1 MTLGAEPKKVMAL
14 GGLMLLAAYSFYTN
28 VLSGPDVPESA
39 RQSARPAGAAPVA
52 APLTPAAR
60 ETVRRTEERKMLTGR
75 QSVGD
80 FHPVFK
86 ATNEKERPDPMK
98 VDPTLR
104 MDLVARLQNV
114 TLSGGQR
121 SLFEISNLPEPVT
134 TAAGADPKIPV
145 EAKKNLLHARLSR
158 PMGPD
163 PKPVPPT
170 PTPKPPPPPIPLK
183 FYGYS
188 TPQTGAK
195 RAFFLEGEEIFV
207 IKEGDLVKKRY
218 RIVKIGLKS
227 VVVEDVEH
235 KHEQTMPLEEP
246 PSNG

>member
-1 MTLGAEPKKVMAL
+1 MTLGAEPKKMAAL
-14 GGLMLLAAYSFYTN
+14 GGLMLLAAYSFYSN

-39 RQSARPAGAAPVA
+39 KQSARPAASVAAPV
-52 APLTPAAR
+52 TPASR
-60 ETVRRTEERKMLTGR
+60 ETARRTEERKMLMGK

-104 MDLVARLQNV
+104 MELVTRLQNV

-134 TAAGADPKIPV
+134 TAGPGEKILP
-145 EAKKNLLHARLSR
+145 EPRKDLLYARLAR

-195 RAFFLEGEEIFV
+195 RAFFLEGEEIHV

>member
-1 MTLGAEPKKVMAL
+1 MTLGAEPKKVAAL
-14 GGLMLLAAYSFYTN
+14 GGLMLLAAYSFYSN
-28 VLSGPDVPESA
+28 VLSGPDVPEGA
-39 RQSARPAGAAPVA
+39 KQSARPAAGVAPVA
-52 APLTPAAR
+52 APVTPAAK
-60 ETVRRTEERKMLTGR
+60 ETARRTEERKMLMGK

-80 FHPVFK
+80 YHPVFK

-121 SLFEISNLPEPVT
+121 SLFEISNLPEPVA
-134 TAAGADPKIPV
+134 TAGKDPTIPVDPK
-145 EAKKNLLHARLSR
+145 KTLLYARLAR
-158 PMGPD
+158 AMGPD

-195 RAFFLEGEEIFV
+195 RAFFLEGEEIHV